1 VVLGILYAHRRTDPS
16 DFRIGIRK
24 DAIINGSQ
32 SHRHGASSA
41 IEWNR
46 RPPDIGRSCE
56 KDEEAV
62 VDSQQGVVFVRM
74 QMYLNC

>member
-1 VVLGILYAHRRTDPS
+1 MVLDILYAHRRTDPG
-16 DFRIGIRK
+16 DFRIGTRN

-32 SHRHGASSA
+32 SQRHGASSA

-56 KDEEAV
+56 KDEVAG
-62 VDSQQGVVFVRM
+62 VDSRQGVVFV
-74 QMYLNC
+74 